1 MSAKTR
7 KKSRLQA
14 WGEYA
19 LVWTVLHLAKALPA
33 PILRGG
39 AALAADAAYRVL
51 SRRRRVAE
59 DNVRAALGA
68 ELDEVGVRDVARKSF
83 RAFARTVP
91 EMVTMHRFLTAPD
104 ARRWMEEMDPTLH
117 ALFDRVRALHELHR
131 GCVFVTPHLGNWE
144 LLPFAS
150 AALGIPMVV
159 VVRPLDNPHLER
171 LVYASRAGTGQLFIP
186 KRNSL
191 LPLQQML
198 ARGKSVGLLPDQST
212 MNGLAVPFFGRLAW
226 TTPVPAV
233 LALRGERPLVVVGCV
248 RRDDGWF
255 TGHVA
260 DPIHPRPGGNE
271 RDELVRLTTAMNA
284 EMEQVIRRFPDQY
297 FWMHNRWKT
306 YGRDMGGAVAR

>member
-1 MSAKTR
+1 MSATAR
-7 KKSRLQA
+7 KKGRLQA

-19 LVWTVLHLAKALPA
+19 LVWTVLQMAKALPA

-39 AALAADAAYRVL
+39 AVLAADAAYRVL
-51 SRRRRVAE
+51 GRRRRVAE

-68 ELDEVGVRDVARKSF
+68 ELGEAGVRDVARRSF
-83 RAFARTVP
+83 RAFAHTVP
-91 EMVTMHRFLTAPD
+91 ELVKMHRFLTAPD
-104 ARRWMEEMDPTLH
+104 ARRWMEEGDPILRTLFER
-117 ALFDRVRALHELHR
+117 ARALHDLHR

-144 LLPFAS
+144 LLPFVS
-150 AALGIPMVV
+150 AAVGIPMVV
-159 VVRPLDNPHLER
+159 VARPLDNPHLER
-171 LVYASRAGTGQLFIP
+171 LVYASRAGAGQLFIP

-212 MNGLAVPFFGRLAW
+212 MNGLAVPFFGRPAW

-260 DPIHPRPGGNE
+260 DPIHPRLGGNE

-306 YGRDMGGAVAR
+306 YGRDMGGTAAR